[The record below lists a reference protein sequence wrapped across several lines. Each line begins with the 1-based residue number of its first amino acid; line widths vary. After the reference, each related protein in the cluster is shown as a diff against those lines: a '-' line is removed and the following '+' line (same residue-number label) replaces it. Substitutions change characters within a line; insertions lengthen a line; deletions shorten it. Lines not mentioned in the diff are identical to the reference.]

1 MTIKDYLSLIA
12 GSLSIIM
19 ALIIIV
25 ISFKVKYRSRILAL
39 RLTAF
44 VLIVLGALV
53 TYSIFF

>member
-12 GSLSIIM
+12 GSLSVIM

-39 RLTAF
+39 RLTSF

>member
-12 GSLSIIM
+12 GSLSVIM

-25 ISFKVKYRSRILAL
+25 ISFKVKYRSRILGL

-44 VLIVLGALV
+44 VLIILGALV

>member
-12 GSLSIIM
+12 GSLSVIM

-25 ISFKVKYRSRILAL
+25 ISFKVKYRSRILTL
-39 RLTAF
+39 RFTAF